1 MAGKKPFRKQRPGKE
16 AKEYDE
22 EVIEIRRVTRVVKGG
37 RRLRFRALVVIGN
50 RKGKVGIGVGKSTEV
65 TGAIQKAISQA
76 KKNVKV
82 VTLNEETIPHEVKI
96 KYKSAR
102 ILLIPAGP
110 GTGIIAGG
118 TVRKV
123 LELAG
128 VKNILSK
135 IIGSSNKLNN
145 TYAAFEALKTLE
157 TTPGMLKKKKKAEEK
172 PAAPAAPAPDKAAKP
187 APEKAPKKDQKPA
200 SAEAPKEAPK
210 KEEPNTKEPKKK

>member
-1 MAGKKPFRKQRPGKE
+1 MAGKKPFRKQGPAKE
-16 AKEYDE
+16 VKEYDE

-76 KKNVKV
+76 KKNVKT
-82 VTLNEETIPHEVKI
+82 VTLNEETIPHEVKL

-102 ILLIPAGP
+102 LLLIPAGP

-157 TTPGMLKKKKKAEEK
+157 TTPGMLRNKQSLEKKAE
-172 PAAPAAPAPDKAAKP
+172 PAPK
-187 APEKAPKKDQKPA
+187 
-200 SAEAPKEAPK
+200 EAPKEAPK
-210 KEEPNTKEPKKK
+210 PKPAPKAKKETTTKETLKK